1 MTYLKGLSDSKKD
14 CCGSLVIPLSS
25 FQDFP
30 CGLCFSFSFSFH
42 SFSFSEFVFLIQC
55 QLHKMISHIC
65 FQLHICLKLQIS
77 VHLHRL
83 SPLSVPPPFS
93 ILLLFLPLSLLLILS
108 RLPQDF
114 ILFPRLILKPQTPAV
129 FLSQPPK
136 ELVL

>member
-1 MTYLKGLSDSKKD
+1 MARWLFPFHSLKTL
-14 CCGSLVIPLSS
+14 
-25 FQDFP
+25 P

-77 VHLHRL
+77 VHLHCL

-93 ILLLFLPLSLLLILS
+93 TLLLFLPLSLLLTLS

-114 ILFPRLILKPQTPAV
+114 ILFPRLVLKSQTPAV